1 MLVTIMFSIF
11 LILLIYQITDMIKNK
26 ENIKR
31 SHKKIENE
39 IVNNNES
46 YSKNID
52 FYLSTLE
59 DDYLYSY
66 IKKTDK
72 LLSKIRNSIKNESL
86 ILNQDLSLIKRIEDK
101 YLVEILDKYLLL
113 SKKQRKEERKA
124 VVNSIKNINFK
135 LTEIIN
141 EINERNIYDMTKSIH
156 LSNGMLKL

>member
-39 IVNNNES
+39 ITNNNES
-46 YSKNID
+46 YSNNID

-59 DDYLYSY
+59 EDYLYSY

-72 LLSKIRNSIKNESL
+72 LLSKIRSSIKNESL

-141 EINERNIYDMTKSIH
+141 EINERNIYDMTKSIN
-156 LSNGMLKL
+156 LSNGMLK

>member
-1 MLVTIMFSIF
+1 MFSIF